1 MLMYDVYF
9 KDYRKRQTEKIAV
22 LTERRGDP
30 LRQDGLKWARRLFG
44 KMVRDGHG
52 IFILPREVEVRID

>member
-1 MLMYDVYF
+1 MHDVYF

-52 IFILPREVEVRID
+52 IFILHREVEVRID

>member
-1 MLMYDVYF
+1 M
-9 KDYRKRQTEKIAV
+9 DYRKRQTEKIAV

-30 LRQDGLKWARRLFG
+30 LRQDGLKWPRRLFG